1 MRRPGLTR
9 GICALVIGLVW
20 GIVTAPAAAEPI
32 FVTGAGPGGG
42 PHVQVFDGR
51 TGKPLFGFF
60 AYDPLFTGGVRVS
73 AADVNGD
80 GVADVIT
87 APGPGGS
94 PHVRIFDG
102 AALLTQSLVELFGF
116 MAYDV
121 AFSGGVY
128 VAAAPAAPT
137 TPPASSPVVHTIQA
151 FAFAPDN
158 PSVVL
163 RDGFG
168 SLSCTS
174 ACTLNAAVFLAEG
187 AILQALELEA
197 CDTSAAGMVT
207 GAFFLTVAPAQT
219 SGGTGL
225 ATTGLSEAPGCGIF
239 VAMGLS
245 QVQIKNS
252 DESYFVQVNITGGSP
267 TTRFQAVRIRH
278 QNP

>member
-9 GICALVIGLVW
+9 WICALVIGLVF

-42 PHVQVFDGR
+42 PHVQVFDGK

-60 AYDPLFTGGVRVS
+60 AYDPQFTGGVRVS

-87 APGPGGS
+87 APGPGSG

-102 AALLTQSLVELFGF
+102 AALRTQSLVELFGF

-137 TPPASSPVVHTIQA
+137 PPPPSSPVVHTIQA
-151 FAFAPDN
+151 FAFPPDN

-168 SLSCTS
+168 SLLCTS
-174 ACTLNAAVFLAEG
+174 ACTLNAAVFLPEG
-187 AILQALELEA
+187 VVPLALELEA
-197 CDTSAAGMVT
+197 CDTSASGAVT
-207 GAFFLTVAPAQT
+207 GSFFFTIAPAQAV
-219 SGGTGL
+219 GGTGS
-225 ATTGLSEAPGCGIF
+225 ATTGLSATPGCGLF
-239 VAMGLS
+239 TGTSLS
-245 QVQIKNS
+245 HLLIKNA
-252 DESYFVQVNITGGSP
+252 DESYFVQVNITGGST
-267 TTRFQAVRIRH
+267 TTRFQAVRIRY
-278 QNP
+278 QTP

>member
-1 MRRPGLTR
+1 MLGIFVGL
-9 GICALVIGLVW
+9 LVLVA
-20 GIVTAPAAAEPI
+20 APAFAGP
-32 FVTGAGPGGG
+32 FLVTGAGEGGG
-42 PHVQVFDGR
+42 PHVRIIDLQ
-51 TGKPLFGFF
+51 TGAELFSFF
-60 AYDPLFTGGVRVS
+60 AFTPGFTGGVRVA

-80 GVADVIT
+80 GIADVIVS
-87 APGPGGS
+87 PGPGGG

-116 MAYDV
+116 MAYNV

-151 FAFAPDN
+151 FAFAPDD

-174 ACTLNAAVFLAEG
+174 ACTLNAAVFLPEG

-197 CDTSAAGMVT
+197 CDTSASGMVT
-207 GAFFLTVAPAQT
+207 GTFFLTVAPAQT
-219 SGGTGL
+219 AGGTGL
-225 ATTGLSEAPGCGIF
+225 ASTGLSEAPGCGIF
-239 VAMGLS
+239 VATGLS

-252 DESYFVQVNITGGSP
+252 DESYFVQVNITGGST